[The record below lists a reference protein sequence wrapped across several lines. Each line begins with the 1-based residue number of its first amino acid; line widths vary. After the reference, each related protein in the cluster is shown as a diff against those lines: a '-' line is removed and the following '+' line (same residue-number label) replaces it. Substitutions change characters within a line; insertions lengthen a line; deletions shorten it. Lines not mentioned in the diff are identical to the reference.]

1 MHFMAIGA
9 EFDVMSLAEI
19 KVTIAKMSA
28 DERLEI
34 ASFITHL
41 NQSDNPEYQSELDR
55 RMSAMDAGRKV
66 STETMEK
73 LHQSLH

>member
-1 MHFMAIGA
+1 
-9 EFDVMSLAEI
+9 MSLAGI
-19 KVTIAKMSA
+19 KEAVAKMSA
-28 DERLEI
+28 EERLEI

-41 NQSDNPEYQSELDR
+41 NQSDDPEYQSELDR

-73 LHQSLH
+73 HHQSLEEQGK